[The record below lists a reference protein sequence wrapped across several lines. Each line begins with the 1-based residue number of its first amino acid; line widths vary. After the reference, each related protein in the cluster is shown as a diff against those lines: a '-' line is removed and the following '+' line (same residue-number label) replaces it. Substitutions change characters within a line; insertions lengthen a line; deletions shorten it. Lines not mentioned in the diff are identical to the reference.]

1 LKINHNLKYTTIAIY
16 TVLVFF
22 TCIIVYKIVFSWDD
36 AMGFISSILSL
47 MSPFIFALLIA
58 FFISPMVNFLES
70 HLIEHIKFKGRSLKS
85 LKIKRV
91 LSIILSYLIVI
102 GSITFLFAIV
112 MPQVLRSIT
121 DISDKLPGY
130 IDSVITW
137 SQTASFSF
145 GTENYYIDF
154 KILSAFVSDN
164 IPQTL
169 EQITDIFN
177 QFIPEILNFTK
188 NIASV
193 VLNLLFG
200 LIIAIYLIYNKEAYL
215 KGAGRFITAI
225 IPPQTNDT
233 VFSTFKESHRIF
245 SSFFIGKLLDSLIIG
260 LLCFLILIIA
270 KIPYPILISVIVG
283 VTNMIPYFGPFIGGF
298 IGILF
303 LLIGSP
309 EKVILFTIIILAL
322 QQFDGNILGPKILGD
337 STGLEP
343 FWVIFAIIL
352 FGGMFGFVGMFV
364 GVPFFAVIKN
374 IIDHIIDRHYNRK
387 IALIESLNDS
397 DVNPYKL

>member
-1 LKINHNLKYTTIAIY
+1 MKINHNLKYTTIAIY
-16 TVLVFF
+16 TVFVFF
-22 TCIIVYKIVFSWDD
+22 ACILVYKVVFSWNDSM
-36 AMGFISSILSL
+36 ALIRSLLNL

-58 FFISPMVNFLES
+58 FFISPMVNFLERL
-70 HLIEHIKFKGRSLKS
+70 LINRISYKGRNIKS

-91 LSIILSYLIVI
+91 LSIILAYFIVI
-102 GSITFLFAIV
+102 GSIMFLFAIV
-112 MPQVLRSIT
+112 MPQVFRSFT
-121 DISDKLPGY
+121 DISNKLPGY
-130 IDSVITW
+130 IDSVIEW

-154 KILSAFVSDN
+154 KLLSAFVSEN

-177 QFIPEILNFTK
+177 QFMPEILNFTK

-193 VLNLLFG
+193 VMNLFFG
-200 LIIAIYLIYNKEAYL
+200 FIIAIYLIYNKEAYL
-215 KGAGRFITAI
+215 KNAGRFVTAI
-225 IPPQTNDT
+225 IPPQANGA
-233 VFSTFKESHRIF
+233 VFNTFKESHRIF

-260 LLCFLILIIA
+260 LLCFFILLIS
-270 KIPYPILISVIVG
+270 KIPYPILISVIIG

-309 EKVILFTIIILAL
+309 EKVLLFAIIILAL

-352 FGGMFGFVGMFV
+352 FGGMFGFIGMFV

-374 IIDHIIDRHYNRK
+374 IIDHVIDRHYNRK
-387 IALIESLNDS
+387 IALIEALDDS
-397 DVNPYKL
+397 ETNPYKL